1 VSGYVVDASA
11 MLGWLFKD
19 EQQVNADDIL
29 DRLVEGGLLAPGH
42 WAFELSNVLL
52 MAERR
57 GRVTANDITEFMV
70 LLSAIEITLDPIDFD
85 RVWISVRDLARRYR
99 LTVYD
104 AAYLELAQRV
114 GATLVSKDRALLVA
128 AEAAG
133 VGILAV

>member
-1 VSGYVVDASA
+1 MSGYVVDASA